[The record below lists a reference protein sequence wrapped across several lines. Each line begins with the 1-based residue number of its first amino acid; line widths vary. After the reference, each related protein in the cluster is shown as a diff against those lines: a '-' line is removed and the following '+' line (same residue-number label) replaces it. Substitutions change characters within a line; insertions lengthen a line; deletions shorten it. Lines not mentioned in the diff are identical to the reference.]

1 MESEFER
8 ILKNRQQVRD
18 ASPGVFLIVA
28 VPMFRLGLVPMCL
41 RVAGVSAS
49 GGEFCLVITAFC
61 LIAYYRA
68 RQSKMN
74 LALVKAITEI
84 RERLDQGAKEE
95 DV

>member
-8 ILKNRQQVRD
+8 ILRNQQPVRD

-28 VPMFRLGLVPMCL
+28 VPMFLLGLVPMCL
-41 RVAGVSAS
+41 RVAGLSAS

-68 RQSKMN
+68 KQSKVN
-74 LALVKAITEI
+74 LALVKAIEEI
-84 RERLDQGAKEE
+84 RERLDQGAGKEN
-95 DV
+95 V